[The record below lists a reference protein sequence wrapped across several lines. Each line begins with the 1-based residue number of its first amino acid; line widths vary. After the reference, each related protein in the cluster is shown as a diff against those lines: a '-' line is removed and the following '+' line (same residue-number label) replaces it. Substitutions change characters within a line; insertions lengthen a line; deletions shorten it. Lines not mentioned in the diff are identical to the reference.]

1 MPKATI
7 TTPAGTKVTIE
18 GSTEEVHE
26 LVLRLEP
33 KSVRHPSKS
42 TIVETGRPTTQKA
55 IKDYILELRE
65 AGLFGETSRLGRH
78 QECAAGGGTHRPY
91 HHTFWCNAWS
101 RQVAGIASLPG
112 GARLEVCRAII
123 EAKSR
128 RLADEGEG

>member
-65 AGLFGETSRLGRH
+65 AGLLGKP
-78 QECAAGGGTHRPY
+78 Q
-91 HHTFWCNAWS
+91 
-101 RQVAGIASLPG
+101 
-112 GARLEVCRAII
+112 
-123 EAKSR
+123 
-128 RLADEGEG
+128 RLADINSALHAEVHLVPITTLSGVMLG